1 MNEKQ
6 HVWPPVYTWTTFP
19 GSFFVYRMQMKHI
32 VEPLFVSHCILVQY
46 CILSF
51 VSIILRH
58 LCPVHQVRAH
68 FRRYVK
74 RGFPLS
80 RWSLVLA
87 TRTNGTKNSG
97 RNGQTENKS
106 NTLEGIIFFLENF
119 RWNEPFHFFPTGTTS
134 FFIRMVS
141 ALGYGYG
148 FYRHRLILE
157 IKSENGHEF

>member
-1 MNEKQ
+1 M
-6 HVWPPVYTWTTFP
+6 T
-19 GSFFVYRMQMKHI
+19 SFFVSRMQMKHN

-46 CILSF
+46 CLLPF

-80 RWSLVLA
+80 RWSLVIA

-119 RWNEPFHFFPTGTTS
+119 RWNEPFHLFSHWNNRFFHTNGKRS
-134 FFIRMVS
+134 WIRAWVLQTQKM
-141 ALGYGYG
+141 
-148 FYRHRLILE
+148 
-157 IKSENGHEF
+157 KKCENGHEF